1 MKFKLLILLCLSL
14 SSCYLKEDD
23 VYIVRG
29 SEDRNIDETNI
40 DEARYKKYIYDL
52 GKFEYLSNETLKM
65 GDTLV
70 VIKKSDCL
78 EYKKGTRNWVPF
90 LLIHINQRL
99 INLDS
104 YIAICKS
111 ITFVS
116 VVWMIGRPCTT
127 LTPNLLQ

>member
-78 EYKKGTRNWVPF
+78 EYKKGTRN
-90 LLIHINQRL
+90 
-99 INLDS
+99 
-104 YIAICKS
+104 
-111 ITFVS
+111 
-116 VVWMIGRPCTT
+116 
-127 LTPNLLQ
+127 